1 MRRNLFPPHSIFLS
15 VFLALFFVFF
25 NFHQTSGAGSGQASI
40 FLGRADGT
48 YTVGSTFTVSIY
60 VNTGGRSVNAIE
72 ANLSFPA
79 DKIQVVNPTAGKS
92 LIQIWV
98 NQPSFSN
105 SEGTLK
111 FQGAIPTPGINTE
124 SGVISTVT
132 FRVKDTG
139 TAIIKVLD
147 SSRVLLNDGQG
158 TDILG
163 QRTGGVYNLILPP
176 PAGPVVVSPTNP
188 DQEKWYRNQSVV
200 LRWDGIPATTG
211 FSYVLNNSPIDDPDD
226 ISEGLKTSITYNDLA
241 DGIYYF
247 HIKSLREGVWG
258 GVTSYAIKI
267 DNTPPAE
274 FEIEISPS
282 DRTINQYPIL
292 NFITTD
298 KSSGINHYEIKIIS
312 LTNNKDTENLTPF
325 FIEATSPYTQKFE
338 LGKYE
343 IITRA
348 YDEAGNYFEN
358 SKKLT
363 ITNKTL
369 EIINGQGVRI
379 KGNFTIDWPIVW
391 VILLLI
397 IALLGYLGKKVWG
410 WHRQI
415 EELLQAGPL
424 KHPNLINKV
433 ELLREKQK
441 NYKPDN
447 LIKIIIF
454 GLILGS
460 LFYGN
465 IKNTSAQTETSNP
478 LRVEPPIVSLFPKN
492 ISNDEILYIGGFSN
506 VPEAEVIIYIQNI
519 ETGTAQSQSIKT
531 DSKGAWFYSAPKFL
545 EAGKYEIWTQLKQ
558 GEELSPP
565 SSKHELEISKTAIQ
579 IGESRVSFEK
589 LYLVILGV
597 GGLILLIL
605 IIFILYHLIG
615 QKTKKRK
622 ILKEVR
628 EAEESVRR
636 GFVVLRRDIE
646 AELSLVRR
654 MKATKELATE
664 EKLREEQLLKDLET
678 VTAYIGKEVWD
689 IEKEL

>member
-1 MRRNLFPPHSIFLS
+1 LS
-15 VFLALFFVFF
+15 FFIALFFVLS
-25 NFHQTSGAGSGQASI
+25 NFQPSVVNGSGQASI

-60 VNTGGRSVNAIE
+60 VNTNGNSINAIE

-79 DKIQVVNPTAGKS
+79 DKLQVVNPTAGKS

-124 SGVISTVT
+124 SGVVSTIT

-139 TAIIKVLD
+139 TATIKVLD

-176 PAGPVVVSPTNP
+176 PAGPAVISPTNP
-188 DQEKWYRNQSVV
+188 DQEKWYQNKSVV
-200 LRWDGIPATTG
+200 LRWDVVPQTTG
-211 FSYVLNNSPIDDPDD
+211 FSYVLNNSPVDNPDD
-226 ISEGLKTSITYNDLA
+226 ISEGLKTSITHNDLQ
-241 DGIYYF
+241 DGVHYF
-247 HIKSLREGVWG
+247 HIKALREGTWG
-258 GVTSYAIKI
+258 GVTNYAIKI

-274 FEIEISPS
+274 FKIEISPS
-282 DRTINQYPIL
+282 SRTTNQYPIL

-298 KSSGINHYEIKIIS
+298 KSSGLDHYEIKIIPLS
-312 LTNNKDTENLTPF
+312 GHTNSEELTPF

-338 LGKYE
+338 LGKYQ
-343 IITRA
+343 IIARA

-358 SKKLT
+358 EEKLT

-369 EIINGQGVRI
+369 EIIDGQGLRI
-379 KGNFTIDWPIVW
+379 KGNFTVDWPIVW
-391 VILLLI
+391 VIIVLL
-397 IALLGYLGKKVWG
+397 IALLGYCGKKVWS
-410 WHRQI
+410 WHRAV
-415 EELLQAGPL
+415 EELLAAGPL
-424 KHPNLINKV
+424 KHPNLISKI
-433 ELLREKQK
+433 EMLKEKQK
-441 NYKPDN
+441 NYKPND
-447 LIKIIIF
+447 LIKIIVLGFVLSGLFF
-454 GLILGS
+454 GS
-460 LFYGN
+460 ANYV
-465 IKNTSAQTETSNP
+465 SAQTENLSNP
-478 LRVEPPIVSLFPKN
+478 LKVEPPIVSLFPKA

-506 VPEAEVIIYIQNI
+506 IPEAEIIIYIQNI
-519 ETGTAQSQSIKT
+519 ETGAAQSQSIKS
-531 DSKGAWFYSAPKFL
+531 DAKGAWFYSAPKFL
-545 EAGKYEIWTQLKQ
+545 EAGKYEIWTQLKH

-565 SSKHELEISKTAIQ
+565 SSKNELEISKTAIQ
-579 IGESRVSFEK
+579 IGENRVSFEK
-589 LYLVILGV
+589 LYLAILSI
-597 GGLILLIL
+597 GGLVVVIL

-615 QKTKKRK
+615 QKTKKRR

-636 GFVVLRRDIE
+636 GFIVLRRDIE